1 MCLLNMK
8 ALGPKGFDDVQAPD
22 IMEAII
28 QGTIPLD
35 LTLTRLKKG
44 FPLDWSAQRQDLS
57 FTS

>member
-1 MCLLNMK
+1 MK